1 MIIVKNNRNM
11 DERQEIINKNMLIR
25 SFGFLFILLIIYIA
39 FLGVINVTI
48 TGHQLILI
56 SIITLTSIYMWID
69 SFINKILYY
78 DVQNNKE
85 IKRKLS
91 SCVTTLLVID
101 VAVLILAFLNKIDI
115 NISFL
120 FLAILISFNIIV
132 LSVYYIIL
140 KFWLI
145 WYK

>member
-1 MIIVKNNRNM
+1 M

-69 SFINKILYY
+69 SFKI
-78 DVQNNKE
+78 KFC
-85 IKRKLS
+85 IMMFKITKR
-91 SCVTTLLVID
+91 
-101 VAVLILAFLNKIDI
+101 
-115 NISFL
+115 
-120 FLAILISFNIIV
+120 
-132 LSVYYIIL
+132 
-140 KFWLI
+140 
-145 WYK
+145 

>member
-1 MIIVKNNRNM
+1 
-11 DERQEIINKNMLIR
+11 
-25 SFGFLFILLIIYIA
+25 
-39 FLGVINVTI
+39 
-48 TGHQLILI
+48 
-56 SIITLTSIYMWID
+56 MWID

>member
-1 MIIVKNNRNM
+1 M

-101 VAVLILAFLNKIDI
+101 VAVLILAFL
-115 NISFL
+115 
-120 FLAILISFNIIV
+120 
-132 LSVYYIIL
+132 
-140 KFWLI
+140 
-145 WYK
+145 